1 LPDDVLAVARALA
14 GAFLAGEWDPPAMA
28 KRGQLAV
35 GQRRVWVRDL
45 ALAARHGFEAA
56 PLDRPYELA
65 QFLASCSALRGAF
78 AQAHKRSE
86 PEPTVRRLF
95 FVPTA
100 MGAAPWPVAPLATV
114 RDLQD
119 LLGLTVGDLRW
130 FADPRGLE
138 RSATDERLRHYRYR
152 WALKRSGGAR
162 LIEEPKPLLKHFQR
176 VLLREVLSHVP
187 VHPAAH
193 GFTYGRSALTYASG
207 HVGRAVVVR
216 LDLEDFFGSI
226 RAGRV
231 YGIFR
236 RCGYPEPVAYLLTG
250 LTTNSVPG
258 PVWAET
264 PRPTAGGTAAHGRL
278 GQHLAHPHLPQGAPT
293 SPSLANLA
301 AFGLDRRLAAL
312 AEAAGLTYSRYADD
326 LALSSP
332 HHLARDQVA
341 RLVALADQIAG
352 EEGFR
357 LNPAKTQ
364 VQRPGQRQHLAGIV
378 VNEKP
383 NVGRAEYELLKAT
396 LHNAVRYGPD
406 SQNRDGRPQYR
417 AHLLGRVSR
426 VSQLNPARGQRLL
439 AAFANLTWQQ
449 DD

>member
-1 LPDDVLAVARALA
+1 
-14 GAFLAGEWDPPAMA
+14 MA

-45 ALAARHGFEAA
+45 ALAACHGFTAA

-65 QFLASCSALRGAF
+65 EFLASCAALRGAF
-78 AQAHKRSE
+78 VQPHKRSE
-86 PEPTVRRLF
+86 PAPTVKRLF

-100 MGAAPWPVAPLATV
+100 MGAAPWSVAPLGTV
-114 RDLQD
+114 RDLRD

-152 WALKRSGGAR
+152 WALKRTGGAR

-176 VLLREVLSHVP
+176 VLLREVLDRVP

-193 GFTYGRSALTYASG
+193 GFTHGRSALTYASG
-207 HVGRAVVVR
+207 HVGRAVVVH

-250 LTTNSVPG
+250 LTTNSVPEL
-258 PVWAET
+258 VWRDA
-264 PRPTAGGTAAHGRL
+264 PRQTAAGTAAHRRL
-278 GQHLAHPHLPQGAPT
+278 DQHLAHPHLPQGAPT

-301 AFGLDRRLAAL
+301 TFGLDRRLAAL
-312 AEAAGLTYSRYADD
+312 AQASGLTYSRYADD
-326 LALSSP
+326 LALSSR

-341 RLVALADQIAG
+341 RLVRLADQIARD
-352 EEGFR
+352 EGFR

-378 VNEKP
+378 VNERP
-383 NVGRAEYELLKAT
+383 NVGRTEYDLLKAT

-406 SQNRDGRPQYR
+406 SQNRDGRAEYQ
-417 AHLLGRVSR
+417 AHLVGRVSR

-439 AAFANLTWQQ
+439 AVLANVTWHQ
-449 DD
+449 DG